1 MSQSMIFNI
10 PEVARAVQQTAF
22 WLIHSIIESKTIFQA
37 VNPAFSFNPLPPSH
51 QKILTRSQRKSK
63 SLFTTNPLAAE
74 RANPVF
80 QDNSAITVVI
90 ICNDGCQGQSCA
102 VICPALW
109 SSHEGHS
116 YSAHGL
122 SWSERGVK
130 ELPLLTFTEKK
141 YKIQLKK
148 NKTRRP
154 CSPLEYYHVCTL
166 SRTNCWSSVSTD
178 MI

>member
-1 MSQSMIFNI
+1 MLKETRRVWNSTFLCCKNPVRSENESSRLEKSLVVCLI
-10 PEVARAVQQTAF
+10 PLLLSSIARAVQQTAF

-63 SLFTTNPLAAE
+63 SLITTNPLAAE

-122 SWSERGVK
+122 SRSERGVK

-141 YKIQLKK
+141 YKIQ
-148 NKTRRP
+148 
-154 CSPLEYYHVCTL
+154 
-166 SRTNCWSSVSTD
+166 
-178 MI
+178 